1 MFGLEEEA
9 APALYEDYRQVTLE
23 SRFMPRQYFII
34 RTTGDSNSVV
44 SEAKTVIQSIQ
55 PAVVFEDFVPMQD
68 LVSQS
73 VGGRGSNK
81 LLLVISILFG
91 SLSLFLAAA
100 GIYGVVSH
108 SIVQRTREIGIRM
121 ALGADARDI
130 VRLLITQGMR
140 PVLWGASLGLVGCW
154 AITRFF
160 KALMFGI
167 TPTDPLTF
175 SIVSALLLFVSLCA
189 CLIPSIRTMNTNPV
203 EALRHE

>member
-1 MFGLEEEA
+1 
-9 APALYEDYRQVTLE
+9 
-23 SRFMPRQYFII
+23 
-34 RTTGDSNSVV
+34 
-44 SEAKTVIQSIQ
+44 
-55 PAVVFEDFVPMQD
+55 MQD
-68 LVSQS
+68 LVSKS

-121 ALGADARDI
+121 TLGAEQRDI
-130 VRLLITQGMR
+130 VRLVMTQR
-140 PVLWGASLGLVGCW
+140 DASSLVRQGAGLGLVGCW